1 MSQVVQNHQQALN
14 VLVQAAQ
21 TANKRGAFS
30 LEESGVI
37 ASAVSVFMPPAPPE
51 TQTEAEDSDASEH
64 TGEEQFINLSKNNY
78 YLTIYRYINVVF
90 GQARLAPASSRT

>member
-51 TQTEAEDSDASEH
+51 TETETEAETEAEDSDASEH
-64 TGEEQFINLSKNNY
+64 TGEE
-78 YLTIYRYINVVF
+78 
-90 GQARLAPASSRT
+90 

>member
-51 TQTEAEDSDASEH
+51 TEAETEAETKAE
-64 TGEEQFINLSKNNY
+64 TVLLRNNQQSY
-78 YLTIYRYINVVF
+78 QTNRF
-90 GQARLAPASSRT
+90 SARRSREVL

>member
-30 LEESGVI
+30 LEEAGLIS
-37 ASAVSVFMPPAPPE
+37 SAVSIFMPPAPEDEEPVLIEDEDDSE
-51 TQTEAEDSDASEH
+51 TSE
-64 TGEEQFINLSKNNY
+64 E
-78 YLTIYRYINVVF
+78 
-90 GQARLAPASSRT
+90 